1 MSPNVRYCVESSLKS
16 QVLLQVGEILFSV
29 VNELLVDF
37 HIFFH
42 FLGLIVILID
52 RVYHLLEIV
61 LSLHVSIVEAIHQS
75 RCLSDVIFKLFQS
88 TERITEKE

>member
-16 QVLLQVGEILFSV
+16 QMLLQVGEILLSV

-42 FLGLIVILID
+42 FLGFVVILID

-61 LSLHVSIVEAIHQS
+61 LGLHVSIIKAIHQS
-75 RCLSDVIFKLFQS
+75 RRLSDVVFKLFQS
-88 TERITEKE
+88 TERIT